1 MSYFLDRF
9 RNFFCQNS
17 EPFANG
23 HGEARTENRDWEDS
37 YRARWQYDKVV
48 RSQRTA

>member
-1 MSYFLDRF
+1 MSYFLDRLQFF
-9 RNFFCQNS
+9 RRTA

-37 YRARWQYDKVV
+37 TARAGSTTKLCA
-48 RSQRTA
+48 QRTV